1 MYLVTA
7 KTKAT
12 AQDFPGSTVEWA
24 VGQTREVHDSLIQ
37 EFKNNPAAWTVSGGA
52 TTSTVTA
59 TPSAQGGV
67 TGKRGVVISSPGGLA
82 ISADVCV
89 YGATPGGIMAAV
101 AAARQGASVVL
112 LEPSERIGGMTTGG
126 LSRTDM
132 PGSFSTATFRP
143 ITMEFYDALAAEYG
157 LTRAAYYADTLTEGL
172 GWTHEPHLGLAVF
185 ERLLAGASITPVM
198 STEVESV
205 TKSGAKITQI
215 RTTGGL
221 VVMAHTYI
229 DATYSLDLGAMA
241 GVGYI
246 VGREA
251 SVTYGESLAGVA
263 SISGSKFAG
272 VDPYRT
278 PGVSASGLLAG
289 VSSTALATAGTA
301 DSKVMA
307 YNYRLI
313 MTTDASIGRAIPAPK
328 NYVPSQYELL
338 RRMMTAGKFTTLDE
352 VIYPRPIRTK
362 SGKSVFDV
370 NNKGEISTNL
380 VGGNWDYPNAKPAQ
394 KRQIALKV
402 KEWILGLWYF
412 LRTDPSVPSGIQ
424 AEAQQW
430 MFVSGEFDDYEG
442 FSPELYV
449 REARRMVSDFVITQG
464 TVQGT
469 SDTTRTDGIALG
481 YYQIDSHLV
490 DRGLWGSGGTEI
502 RAEGTLAGGALAAT
516 YKIPYAAIVPK
527 ASECTNLLVPVCLSA
542 SHVGMSSVRVEPT
555 WMDVG
560 ASAGIAAA
568 LAAKYDVTVQN
579 VPVDHVQFAQGLS
592 ISTHANSRP
601 IAGDGIVL
609 DTDFLTRNGSVTFTG
624 SWTAGTSA
632 VGFHGTGYHSDGNAG
647 KGTKFCDFEPVL
659 PGEGYYEVWA
669 EWPRATTRS
678 PAVPVQITSESGVVD
693 VVWDQI
699 GTNSTHGSVLL
710 GTYWFKPAGGRVR
723 IGTAGTDSFSVI
735 ADAIRFKPV
744 F

>member
-1 MYLVTA
+1 MSKKIKSRNQRTKGNNITFVEDSKTGELLGYEKRDGTWVSIPGTTGFDTTKMAVT
-7 KTKAT
+7 
-12 AQDFPGSTVEWA
+12 V
-24 VGQTREVHDSLIQ
+24 IQ
-37 EFKNNPAAWTVSGGA
+37 
-52 TTSTVTA
+52 
-59 TPSAQGGV
+59 SAQGGV
-67 TGKRGVVISSPGGLA
+67 TGKRGVVIGSTGGLT

-101 AAARQGASVVL
+101 AAARHGASVVL

-143 ITMEFYDALAAEYG
+143 LTLEFYDALAAEYG
-157 LTRAAYYADTLTEGL
+157 LTRAAYYADTITEGL

-185 ERLLAGASITPVM
+185 DRMLAGASISPVM

-272 VDPYRT
+272 IDPYRT

-313 MTTDASIGRAIPAPK
+313 MTKDASIGRAIPAPK

-338 RRMMTAGKFTTLDE
+338 RRMMTAGKFATLAE

-362 SGKSVFDV
+362 SGKGVFDV

-394 KRQIALKV
+394 KKQIALKV
-402 KEWILGLWYF
+402 KEWILGLWHF
-412 LRTDPSVPSGIQ
+412 LRTDVSVPPDIQ
-424 AEAQQW
+424 SEALQW
-430 MFVSGEFDDYEG
+430 MFVAGEFDDYEG

-449 REARRMVSDFVITQG
+449 REARRVVSDFVVTQG

-490 DRGLWGSGGTEI
+490 DRGLWGASGTEI

-527 ASECTNLLVPVCLSA
+527 SSECTNLLVPVCLSS

-560 ASAGIAAA
+560 ASAGIAAV
-568 LAAKYDVTVQN
+568 LAAKYDVAVQN
-579 VPVDHVQFAQGLS
+579 IPVDQVQFSQGLS

-601 IAGDGIVL
+601 IAGDGIIL
-609 DTDFLTRNGSVTFTG
+609 DTDFLTRNGTVTFTG
-624 SWTAGTSA
+624 TWTSGTSA

-647 KGTKFCDFEPVL
+647 KGTKFCDFKPTL
-659 PGEGYYEVWA
+659 PNEGYYEVWA
-669 EWPRATTRS
+669 EWPRATTRC
-678 PAVPVQITSESGVVD
+678 PTVPVQITSESGIVD
-693 VVWDQI
+693 VVWDQT
-699 GTNSTHGSVLL
+699 GTNSTHGSVLF
-710 GTYWFKPAGGRVR
+710 GTYWFKPVGGRVR

>member
-1 MYLVTA
+1 MDITKLKTRLRFRSARKTTNAASLTDVVNDFEAVANELNTSVVKVT
-7 KTKAT
+7 
-12 AQDFPGSTVEWA
+12 S
-24 VGQTREVHDSLIQ
+24 
-37 EFKNNPAAWTVSGGA
+37 
-52 TTSTVTA
+52 
-59 TPSAQGGV
+59 SAQGGV

-157 LTRAAYYADTLTEGL
+157 LTRSDYYADTLTEGL

-205 TKSGAKITQI
+205 TKSSAKITQI

-272 VDPYRT
+272 IDPYRT

-289 VSSTALATAGTA
+289 VSSTVLAAAGTA

-313 MTTDASIGRAIPAPK
+313 MTKDASIGRAIPAPK

-338 RRMMTAGKFTTLDE
+338 RRMMTAGKFATLAE

-362 SGKSVFDV
+362 SGKGVFDV

-394 KRQIALKV
+394 KKQIALKV
-402 KEWILGLWYF
+402 KEWILGLWHF
-412 LRTDPSVPSGIQ
+412 LRTDVSVPPDIQ
-424 AEAQQW
+424 SEALQW
-430 MFVSGEFDDYEG
+430 MFVAGEFDDYEG

-449 REARRMVSDFVITQG
+449 REARRVVSDFVVTQG

-490 DRGLWGSGGTEI
+490 DRGLWGASGTEI

-693 VVWDQI
+693 VVWNQI

-710 GTYWFKPAGGRVR
+710 GTYWFKPVGGRVR